1 MNKHS
6 FKIVLTGIVVSITLL
21 TLSSCS
27 DNWDAHY
34 KTDPIISSDQS
45 IWDQIK
51 NNSNLSDF
59 MAILDTTLLYNHN
72 NLSTVSY
79 ADFLNSNQSFTVW
92 APLNGSFNKDS
103 LLSLCGSPSGDSIVE
118 STFLKNHIARY
129 PFTVT
134 DSTNQ
139 NILMLNFK
147 VKKLIGLT
155 FGGVPIS
162 TPNITARNGILH
174 VVDRNIPYY
183 YNVYDGICNDPETS
197 LLGKFMKS
205 YQKDSLD
212 EIASVASEINLDGK
226 TVYVDSVMIATNL
239 LLSELGSLNNE
250 DSSYWMV
257 APTDVAWTEAYNRIA
272 PYFNFSF
279 ISGASSLKDSWTKRM
294 LINDAFFNPNEQK
307 SIQDSLTSTKYD
319 AFYNTYYDV
328 KYHVFHKPF
337 ESGGILSN
345 IKSKDICSN
354 GYIYKVDTWP
364 FKLQEVFFHP
374 IKVEAERDA
383 SILSYALSTLN
394 VRTTVADSISGNA
407 YLQVVPI
414 RVSANPTITFEI
426 PNTLSGKY
434 DICIVCVPRSV
445 YSTNPADSLVNSLPY
460 KFKATLSYAN
470 EAGASKS
477 FNCPNPTDIDP
488 KNLNFSNNAYKI
500 DTVCVAKGFKFP
512 TCNFDQDVVTVSLKI
527 QCNIGSLEAKTFSR
541 EMFFDCIYL
550 KPNED

>member
-6 FKIVLTGIVVSITLL
+6 FKIFLAGIVVSITLL

-34 KTDPIISSDQS
+34 NTDPIISSDLS

-59 MAILDTTLLYNHN
+59 KTVLENTHLYNHN

-79 ADFLNSNQSFTVW
+79 ADYLNSNQSFTVW

-103 LLSLCGSPSGDSIVE
+103 LLSLCESPSGDSIVE
-118 STFLKNHIARY
+118 SAFLKNHIARY
-129 PFTVT
+129 PFSVT
-134 DSTNQ
+134 ESTNQ

-147 VKKLIGLT
+147 VKKMIGLS

-174 VVDRNIPYY
+174 MVDRSIPYY

-197 LLGKFMKS
+197 LLGRFMKS
-205 YQKDSLD
+205 FQKDSLD
-212 EIASVASEINLDGK
+212 EISSVASGIVDGK
-226 TVYVDSVMIATNL
+226 TVYVDSVKIATNL

-279 ISGASSLKDSWTKRM
+279 ISGASSLKDYWTNHT
-294 LINDAFFNPNEQK
+294 LINDAIFNPNEQK
-307 SIQDSLTSTKYD
+307 SIQDSLVSTKYN
-319 AFYNTYYDV
+319 AYYNTYYNV
-328 KYHVFHKPF
+328 KYHIFHKPF
-337 ESGGILSN
+337 DLGGILSN
-345 IKSKDICSN
+345 IKSEVVCSN
-354 GYIYKVDTWP
+354 GYIYKVDNWP

-374 IKVEAERDA
+374 IKVEAEREA
-383 SILSYALSTLN
+383 SVLSNTLSTLN
-394 VRTTVADSISGNA
+394 VQTAIADSISNNQ
-407 YLQVVPI
+407 YIQLVPEKAA
-414 RVSANPTITFEI
+414 SNPAITFEI

-445 YSTNPADSLVNSLPY
+445 YSNNPADSIKNSYPY

-470 EAGASKS
+470 EVGAIKS
-477 FNCPNPTDIDP
+477 FNCPNPTVIDP
-488 KNLNFSNNAYKI
+488 KNLNFSNNPYKM

-512 TCNFDQDVVTVSLKI
+512 TCNFGQDVVTVSLKI
-527 QCNIGSLEAKTFSR
+527 QCNISSSPVKAFSN